1 MKAIAPK
8 LNRGKPLL
16 QRVALILRNCCLC
29 WLFFLGFAA
38 SPFAFA
44 QDTVIIAVAANFKST
59 LEKLVAAYHD
69 SHPDKKKLSISVSS
83 ASTGILYNQIV
94 RGAPFDIFMSADEAR
109 PIQLEA
115 SFKQFP
121 SEVYAIGRLVYWF
134 PAQPSVLSELSPN
147 KTEKY
152 LKTLIFNDN
161 NRKIAMANPK
171 LAPYGS
177 AAYSVLRK
185 FGLQEAVNTK
195 LVTGNNI
202 AQVFQFVYSGAASS
216 GFVALSQIQHQSVS
230 AEQWLELPIEDRYRI
245 RQRMI
250 LLNPSESAR
259 SVYRFLKSAQSRHI
273 IQNNGY
279 ALPEMASQ

>member
-1 MKAIAPK
+1 M
-8 LNRGKPLL
+8 
-16 QRVALILRNCCLC
+16 LRHCCFC
-29 WLFFLGFAA
+29 WLFFFGLAA
-38 SPFAFA
+38 SPLAFA

-59 LEKLVAAYHD
+59 LEKLVLEYHN

-134 PAQPSVLSELSPN
+134 PAQPSVLTEYSPEN
-147 KTEKY
+147 PGKH
-152 LKTLIFNDN
+152 LKTLIFNDK

-177 AAYSVLRK
+177 AAQSVLRK
-185 FGLQEAVNTK
+185 FGLQEAVDAK

-245 RQRMI
+245 SQRMI
-250 LLNPSESAR
+250 LLSSSESAR

-273 IQNNGY
+273 IQKNGY
-279 ALPEMASQ
+279 ALPEAASQIKLK

>member
-1 MKAIAPK
+1 MPK
-8 LNRGKPLL
+8 LNRGKPLFKN
-16 QRVALILRNCCLC
+16 VALMLRNCWLCL
-29 WLFFLGFAA
+29 LLFLGLAV

-59 LEKLVAAYHD
+59 LEKLVVKYHD
-69 SHPDKKKLSISVSS
+69 SHPDRKKLSISVSS

-134 PAQPSVLSELSPN
+134 PAQPSVLTEHSSENPG
-147 KTEKY
+147 KY
-152 LKTLIFNDN
+152 LKTLIFNDE
-161 NRKIAMANPK
+161 NRKIAMANPT

-177 AAYSVLRK
+177 AAQSVLRK
-185 FGLQEAVNTK
+185 FGLLEAVDAK

-230 AEQWLELPIEDRYRI
+230 AEQWMELPIEDRYRI

-250 LLNPSESAR
+250 LLSSSESAR
-259 SVYRFLKSAQSRHI
+259 SVYRFLKSAQSRYI
-273 IQNNGY
+273 IQRNGY
-279 ALPEMASQ
+279 ALPELANRIK